1 MASVSTFFNWDSRP
15 AVKLDDGRIL
25 AITRAPSDTSWR
37 ELNAVS
43 ADDVVATAGVLP
55 ESAFAKRFPYADLSK
70 IPDKPLPKSGWKEAA
85 ERAMWA
91 VEVQRK
97 MKEMH
102 TMPKGRPN

>member
-1 MASVSTFFNWDSRP
+1 MASVSTFMNWESRP
-15 AVKLDDGRIL
+15 AVELEDGRVFAVTDPEGDGSWSEL
-25 AITRAPSDTSWR
+25 SDLSANDCIGTS
-37 ELNAVS
+37 
-43 ADDVVATAGVLP
+43 GVL
-55 ESAFAKRFPYADLSK
+55 SSRDFAKAFPSADLSK